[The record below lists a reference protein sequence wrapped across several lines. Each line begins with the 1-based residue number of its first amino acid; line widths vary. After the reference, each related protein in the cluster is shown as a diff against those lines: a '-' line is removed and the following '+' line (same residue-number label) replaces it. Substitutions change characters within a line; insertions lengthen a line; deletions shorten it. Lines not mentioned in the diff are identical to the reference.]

1 MLAEATVVSKG
12 DGWCW
17 ESCKSK
23 KERMERV
30 CPPSIPDQ
38 SAFRFL
44 GLQWPSH
51 RSNSALLS
59 ELPRTK
65 LCSGIH
71 QLLRPGNRLYSGI
84 HSRRRQAQQRV
95 ASVRPSGTRVLSGAI
110 DDEWCSCPV
119 RRFMGQYVEGPT
131 ATHRP
136 GDKMHTACIRGL
148 RLQWALQ
155 WGNQV
160 SNVCRDRADLRA
172 CLRASVPA
180 SARHQKQPRVALHH
194 RVVHPHPLMPRVYL
208 WDSLWRNSSSSGV
221 LSEL

>member
-1 MLAEATVVSKG
+1 
-12 DGWCW
+12 
-17 ESCKSK
+17 
-23 KERMERV
+23 MERV

-155 WGNQV
+155 WGSQV
-160 SNVCRDRADLRA
+160 SNVCRDRAALRA
-172 CLRASVPA
+172 CLRACQRAPSEA
-180 SARHQKQPRVALHH
+180 T
-194 RVVHPHPLMPRVYL
+194 
-208 WDSLWRNSSSSGV
+208 SSGIAPPCRPSPSPSIDAPGLFV
-221 LSEL
+221 GLALEELLFLWGFVRTLIIPPYPLSST